1 MVENKMKYF
10 EEEFECLQI
19 SGEHFSLLE
28 RLTKASEIRDLVLGD
43 SEITAAC
50 DSDETMGHRR
60 TSLLWEIKKYQDS
73 VINSVSIHNID
84 VDFDGKNIAVKDF
97 DRAIVELA
105 NLVEDELSLY
115 KSDEIPDIIQ
125 KIPQYKSH
133 LDTLHQVSDSCENQK
148 YIVLMI
154 GEYQSGK
161 TTTLNALCDGHHIG
175 AMGNGT
181 AISAVPISV
190 TYSDEYDMRIKW
202 RTKEQLQEVFIHL
215 NRVFDDF
222 VYAEFNLDN
231 TDHRSKWLSSIE
243 KIRTSKDCPLD
254 VKGIAICS
262 LILKYYSTDKLS
274 AKKDSTISV
283 SEIHSATR
291 FPDDF
296 ESRWVKKGV
305 DSFSID
311 ESIFA
316 FIDFVECLCPSYTL
330 KELNCTLIDSP
341 GLFYNQYD
349 TAVTENLM
357 KDAHAILYLLPH
369 MRAEGHVKIES
380 LNTIKNNYK
389 DFHRKLYIVQ
399 NVSVVQ
405 YRDTVYDVNASIV
418 QRLFGESQRIV
429 QYDAHLAY
437 LARINQS
444 YRNGILSEDDEKD
457 FVKPVTE
464 RSIRGKKEIDFH
476 GDFEEAFKYH
486 YYNRYYNILLDNCED
501 ESGINDVI
509 TDLKRFIEHNEAYSI
524 IVSSGVNKLDHELKI
539 LQSDIRSEYISPY
552 LLGKENIETFW
563 NNLISKAESL
573 SDVVQNEVDKVLCQV
588 DDSGSSMRDK
598 LVKSIYDKLFNA
610 DFYNTLCI
618 AICNAIYDNKKMV
631 TTHIT
636 FSGFNKEAYSKCIT
650 PIVSDIFRRHIVAK
664 ITHWRGIL
672 ESGQDQDFATIFSP
686 KIEVL
691 AEKLKNIWTE
701 TFSGDIEYDSYLRLN
716 TNIKDYVKCQDQNTD
731 NVNINYGSRYSQVAV
746 PATLLTEIATTAAS
760 VAAGIGSAISLAIAL
775 GISNPFGWI
784 LFLVGGVALTIIIM
798 GKSKEWIRDKF
809 IEYMKPDLYKMYE
822 ECKIYDS
829 LKGIIN
835 KEVDSILGLC
845 KSSMVVDVD
854 KMRKIKENAISTP
867 ETESEQRCFTAA
879 DTMTIFNNQRAR
891 YRLFKDNNITHGND

>member
-1 MVENKMKYF
+1 MAENKMKYF

-50 DSDETMGHRR
+50 DSDETMVHRR

-105 NLVEDELSLY
+105 NLVKDELSLY
-115 KSDEIPDIIQ
+115 ESDGIPDIIR

-133 LDTLHQVSDSCENQK
+133 LDTLHQVSDSCKNQK

-181 AISAVPISV
+181 ATSAVPISV
-190 TYSDEYDMRIKW
+190 TYSDEYDMRIEW

-215 NRVFDDF
+215 NMVFDDF

-231 TDHRSKWLSSIE
+231 TDHRSKWLSRIE
-243 KIRTSKDCPLD
+243 EIRTSKDCPLD

-274 AKKDSTISV
+274 AKKDSTKSV

-316 FIDFVECLCPSYTL
+316 FIDSVECWCPSDTL

-369 MRAEGHVKIES
+369 IRAEGHVKIES

-405 YRDTVYDVNASIV
+405 YRDTVYNVNASIV
-418 QRLFGESQRIV
+418 QRLFGESQCIV

-437 LARINQS
+437 LARIKQS
-444 YRNGILSEDDEKD
+444 YSNGILSEDDKKD
-457 FVKPVTE
+457 FAKPVTE
-464 RSIRGKKEIDFH
+464 RSIRGENVIDFH
-476 GDFEEAFKYH
+476 GDFDEAFKYH
-486 YYNRYYNILLDNCED
+486 YYKRYNNIPLDSCED
-501 ESGINDVI
+501 ESGINDLI

-539 LQSDIRSEYISPY
+539 LQSDICLEYISPY
-552 LLGKENIETFW
+552 LLGKENIEKFW

-573 SDVVQNEVDKVLCQV
+573 SDVVKNEVDKVLCQV

-618 AICNAIYDNKKMV
+618 AICNAIYDNKAMV
-631 TTHIT
+631 TTQMSIR
-636 FSGFNKEAYSKCIT
+636 GFNKEAYINSIT
-650 PIVSDIFRRHIVAK
+650 PIINDVVRHHITAK
-664 ITHWRGIL
+664 ITYWKGIM

-686 KIEVL
+686 KMEVL
-691 AEKLKNIWTE
+691 TEKLKSKWNEI
-701 TFSGDIEYDSYLRLN
+701 FSGDIECDSYIRLK
-716 TNIKDYVKCQDQNTD
+716 TNIKDYIKCPNQN
-731 NVNINYGSRYSQVAV
+731 VGIANISYSSRYSQVV
-746 PATLLTEIATTAAS
+746 IPATLLAEIAAVAAS
-760 VAAGIGSAISLAIAL
+760 VATGIGSAIALAIGLSAA
-775 GISNPFGWI
+775 PMGWI
-784 LFLVGGVALTIIIM
+784 LFLVGGAALTVIIM
-798 GKSKEWIRDKF
+798 GKSKDWIRNKF
-809 IEYMKPDLYKMYE
+809 IEYMKPDLYKMYK
-822 ECKIYDS
+822 ECNIYDE
-829 LKGIIN
+829 LKEIIS
-835 KEVDSILGLC
+835 KEVDFILEFC
-845 KSSMVVDVD
+845 KSSIIVDVD
-854 KMRKIKENAISTP
+854 KMRKQRDNAISTP